1 MDTPII
7 ARKKRMIFTVLR
19 QWLDNK
25 HAAHCL
31 EIDVPIGSVF
41 QKERK
46 DLAIMMDQADQDYW
60 DRMCSTTSRCM

>member
-7 ARKKRMIFTVLR
+7 SRKKRMIFTVLR

-25 HAAHCL
+25 HAAQCL

-41 QKERK
+41 QQERK
-46 DLAIMMDQADQDYW
+46 DFAIMMAQSDQDYW
-60 DRMCSTTSRCM
+60 DRMCSTTSSCM